1 MSADPDGPRLLNV
14 EVLIVGSGPLGC
26 TFARKLVDG
35 GMRVFMVDVGAQLS
49 PRPGWHLKN
58 SALYQLDVNQFS
70 DVIKGHL
77 HALSIPTDN
86 STNPTLDPGAF
97 QFNPARYKGYVIVIQ
112 PNGTVLHKRSHQ
124 SRAKKYAERAGL
136 LTHLVWRSY

>member
-35 GMRVFMVDVGAQLS
+35 GMSVFMIDVGAQLS

-77 HALSIPTDN
+77 HALSIPT

-124 SRAKKYAERAGL
+124 SRAKNMPSGL
-136 LTHLVWRSY
+136 AY